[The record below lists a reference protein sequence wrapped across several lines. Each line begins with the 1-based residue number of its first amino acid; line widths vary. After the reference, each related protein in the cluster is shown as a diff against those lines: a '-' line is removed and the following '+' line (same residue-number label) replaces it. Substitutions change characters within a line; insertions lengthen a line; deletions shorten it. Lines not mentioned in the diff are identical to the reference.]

1 MTTFATQ
8 RQLPDVARAEERLLG
23 ILAAVGRTRIPE
35 LEVGDFY
42 PDLGREEGEGRPA
55 PWEEQL
61 GVRLVL
67 RILDQIVCEQF
78 SKQEELATKVERMA
92 EWKKKVVVQMD
103 KLKTE
108 KKTLED
114 EAAALR
120 RQKEDKSSSQEEVDL
135 LKLGKISAETE
146 ADKLKIENKNL
157 KNKLHKI
164 IGQYQQMAA
173 EVMGSSTDAGTAQL
187 EPPPNVSNS
196 GPKETGGLE
205 NLTRKRKSPSSSP
218 EPRSRPPSQVF
229 PRSRRGS
236 PPSPPA
242 QSTQAHAGDASF
254 VPDTLR
260 VAAASPASRSTLPL
274 AAVSRVP
281 DTPTKT
287 PSPTIEQ
294 VPSPDQE
301 PASPTYVKQKRVT
314 LPGNKN
320 VRLVLRTETLQGSN
334 FEMPE
339 SFRAS
344 RLEAKKKKKMALEQ
358 SDAGTSKKED
368 ELVVSSNTAK
378 KVGKIQPS
386 AQSEIDRKS
395 FQDLDQDFVS
405 EKMEKTPPKKKSRQ
419 NYFPSD
425 TDSDFESPN
434 LLVKTRKPKAVKE
447 NLERLVKKSKE
458 NLQKIVPI
466 SEVDNKDSD
475 IDVFV
480 SQDEVVKV
488 NAKPATSKVKS
499 VKAKNRWGVDL
510 VEMDAL
516 TDSEKKGFT
525 SNKQSKLD
533 GFFKNKNPPRQQNGD
548 FVRVNQA
555 DTDLDRA
562 LKLSREVSSNRD
574 EAGKVDEEKDE
585 VGGGSSGGPPRPQFA
600 HIGPVVRKK
609 DERRRLNGFSCPECD
624 EYYQQ
629 KLEEGLTKDQI
640 LQLMN
645 KCSKHRGLFKPPLTP
660 EKYWDPDIIEDDPD
674 DPRVKTQVGGQLRT
688 RAVRRAEKK
697 EKLKAVELAAGS
709 RKQ

>member
-35 LEVGDFY
+35 LAVGDFY

-92 EWKKKVVVQMD
+92 EWKKKVLVQVD

-108 KKTLED
+108 KKILED
-114 EAAALR
+114 EVATLR
-120 RQKEDKSSSQEEVDL
+120 RQKEDRSSSQEEIDQ

-146 ADKLKIENKNL
+146 ADKLRIDNKNL

-164 IGQYQQMAA
+164 VGQYQQMAA
-173 EVMGSSTDAGTAQL
+173 EVMGSSTDAGTVQPEA
-187 EPPPNVSNS
+187 PTNVSNS
-196 GPKETGGLE
+196 GLKETSGSDSG

-218 EPRSRPPSQVF
+218 EPRSRPLSQVF

-236 PPSPPA
+236 P

-260 VAAASPASRSTLPL
+260 VAAAASPASRSTLPL

-320 VRLVLRTETLQGSN
+320 VRLVLRNETLQGSN

-358 SDAGTSKKED
+358 PDSGTRKKEE
-368 ELVVSSNTAK
+368 ELVVSSITAK

-386 AQSEIDRKS
+386 AQSEIDKKS
-395 FQDLDQDFVS
+395 FQDLDQDFAS
-405 EKMEKTPPKKKSRQ
+405 EKMEKTPPKKKSRH

-458 NLQKIVPI
+458 NLQKVVPS
-466 SEVDNKDSD
+466 SEVDHKDSE

-480 SQDEVVKV
+480 SQDEIVKV
-488 NAKPATSKVKS
+488 NAKPATSKLKS

-516 TDSEKKGFT
+516 SDSEKKKYT

-533 GFFKNKNPPRQQNGD
+533 GFFNKNKNPPRQQNGD
-548 FVRVNQA
+548 FIRVNQA

-562 LKLSREVSSNRD
+562 LKLSREVSSNKD
-574 EAGKVDEEKDE
+574 DAGKVDEEKDE
-585 VGGGSSGGPPRPQFA
+585 VGCGSSSGPPRPQFA

-609 DERRRLNGFSCPECD
+609 EERRRLNGYSCPECD

-660 EKYWDPDIIEDDPD
+660 EKYWDPDIIEDDPS
-674 DPRVKTQVGGQLRT
+674 DPRVKTQPGGQLRT
-688 RAVRRAEKK
+688 RAVRRAEKRNK
-697 EKLKAVELAAGS
+697 MRGLELEEK
-709 RKQ
+709 